1 MNAPRTEPKEKALKV
16 VVEWYL
22 SRPWEQTKLSQA
34 SLESLAELLLTTW
47 KQACQAQNE
56 STRAAATHA
65 EKFHKTKTPRPVYTL
80 GTRPPFSIET
90 LPNEEK

>member
-1 MNAPRTEPKEKALKV
+1 MNVPHQAYKRGQQHEIAVNFILDRWPHLTILPDD
-16 VVEWYL
+16 VE
-22 SRPWEQTKLSQA
+22 A
-34 SLESLAELLLTTW
+34 LAELLLTTW
-47 KQACQAQNE
+47 KQACKAQNE
-56 STRAAATHA
+56 STRAAATAA